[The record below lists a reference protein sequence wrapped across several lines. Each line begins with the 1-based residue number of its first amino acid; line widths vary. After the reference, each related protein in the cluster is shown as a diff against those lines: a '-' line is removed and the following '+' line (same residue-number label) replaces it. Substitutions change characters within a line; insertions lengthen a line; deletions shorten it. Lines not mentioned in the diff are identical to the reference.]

1 MSLVDLDISSLEV
14 GAVFKIENLFFK
26 ADESKANQS
35 MSVVEEIYQFMI
47 LNPDITIEVRGHTN
61 GAPPEKYC
69 NQLSTA
75 RAKTIADLLYAKGIN
90 SNRITYKGYGKSQ
103 PIASNTT
110 KSGRKANQRV
120 EIKLLE
126 IGK

>member
-47 LNPDITIEVRGHTN
+47 LNPDITIEVRSHTN
-61 GAPPEKYC
+61 AALLRNIVINCLQQEPK
-69 NQLSTA
+69 QLLTA
-75 RAKTIADLLYAKGIN
+75 YMLRVLIVIELPIKGME
-90 SNRITYKGYGKSQ
+90 
-103 PIASNTT
+103 
-110 KSGRKANQRV
+110 RV
-120 EIKLLE
+120 SP
-126 IGK
+126 